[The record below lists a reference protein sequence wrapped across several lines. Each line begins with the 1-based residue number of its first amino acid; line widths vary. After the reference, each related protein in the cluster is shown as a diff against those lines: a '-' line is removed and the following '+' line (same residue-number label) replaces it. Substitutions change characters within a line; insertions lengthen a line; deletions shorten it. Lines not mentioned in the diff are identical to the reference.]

1 MIELELAPH
10 YEKLADPHAEDYTR
24 IADALG
30 DPPLYHQWRT
40 YNEKTADIIVNSYN
54 TGTGKTKA
62 ALLRLL
68 DLDTAYR
75 ENRMNCC
82 VNMKRMWDVSS
93 NETSYHI
100 LCCVSTPQQ
109 SNHWGISI

>member
-10 YEKLADPHAEDYTR
+10 YEKLADPHAEDYIR

-40 YNEKTADIIVNSYN
+40 YNEKTANIIVNSYN

-68 DLDTAYR
+68 DLDSAYR
-75 ENRMNCC
+75 ENRYI
-82 VNMKRMWDVSS
+82 
-93 NETSYHI
+93 THI
-100 LCCVSTPQQ
+100 PQFAVAIFA
-109 SNHWGISI
+109 ISLVERIQRRELLDNAQ